1 MDFYTDTSARLDKLS
16 GTERNV
22 FNFVIKNMHRVKD
35 MSIRELAA
43 ECYVSTTTLFRLVK
57 KLGFEGYSEFVAAI
71 RDTEADSRRIDIP
84 DVVFGA
90 DYQSSYL
97 KNITEAVQVI
107 TPEKKE
113 AFDRIMSRYP
123 KIYILAQ
130 GLSQDVGWYFYRMLT
145 TCGYEVEFP
154 EQEYQFK
161 AILRRIKRDD
171 VLLVL
176 SYTGNNQA
184 VIRQIEEIFAIA
196 TPTIISLPAL
206 PHSEPRAGSEPRTQ
220 PQDHSKAPLPEV
232 GVSGSP
238 PSSTGTSLGLLASW
252 RLLCCSAE
260 GSEHT
265 GQQWGGSS
273 GAGAHLQQ
281 HLAGLQ
287 LDGYISVG
295 TLQVLKGVPGLG
307 VALGAESS

>member
-22 FNFVIKNMHRVKD
+22 FNFVIKNMHRVKN

-123 KIYILAQ
+123 KIYVLAQ
-130 GLSQDVGWYFYRMLT
+130 CLSQDVGWYFYRLLT

-196 TPTIISLPAL
+196 TPTIISIT
-206 PHSEPRAGSEPRTQ
+206 RADNNVIQNMSDLNFYMFADEVEYLGS
-220 PQDHSKAPLPEV
+220 DV
-232 GVSGSP
+232 
-238 PSSTGTSLGLLASW
+238 TSRCGMIAILESLMYSRITA
-252 RLLCCSAE
+252 A
-260 GSEHT
+260 
-265 GQQWGGSS
+265 QKGG
-273 GAGAHLQQ
+273 
-281 HLAGLQ
+281 
-287 LDGYISVG
+287 
-295 TLQVLKGVPGLG
+295 
-307 VALGAESS
+307 

>member
-1 MDFYTDTSARLDKLS
+1 MDFYADTSARLDKLS

-71 RDTEADSRRIDIP
+71 RQTEADSRRIDIP

-113 AFDRIMSRYP
+113 TFDRIMSRYP
-123 KIYILAQ
+123 KICILAQ
-130 GLSQDVGWYFYRMLT
+130 GLSQDVGWYFYRLLT

-161 AILRRIKRDD
+161 AMLRRIKRDD

-176 SYTGNNQA
+176 SYTGSNQA

-196 TPTIISLPAL
+196 TPTIISIT
-206 PHSEPRAGSEPRTQ
+206 RADNNVIQNMSDLNLYMFADEVRYLGS
-220 PQDHSKAPLPEV
+220 DV
-232 GVSGSP
+232 
-238 PSSTGTSLGLLASW
+238 TSRCGMIAILESLMYGRITA
-252 RLLCCSAE
+252 A
-260 GSEHT
+260 
-265 GQQWGGSS
+265 QKKGG
-273 GAGAHLQQ
+273 
-281 HLAGLQ
+281 
-287 LDGYISVG
+287 
-295 TLQVLKGVPGLG
+295 
-307 VALGAESS
+307 